1 MEWIRFYMMGLSVL
15 VVAILANYLAVV
27 WGLKTWYAF
36 LDGWGNGQPL
46 KLKDL
51 LWLFVLYPLFF
62 GGGCAIG
69 KPLVGIIL
77 LSRCWFLRLLAGNS

>member
-15 VVAILANYLAVV
+15 VVAILANYLAVL

-36 LDGWGNGQPL
+36 LDGWDNGQPL

-51 LWLFVLYPLFF
+51 LWLFVLYPLFL
-62 GGGCAIG
+62 G
-69 KPLVGIIL
+69 VGARLGSL
-77 LSRCWFLRLLAGNS
+77 LWGLFF

>member
-15 VVAILANYLAVV
+15 VVAILANYLAIQ

-36 LDGWGNGQPL
+36 LDSWGNGQPL

-51 LWLFVLYPLFF
+51 LWLYVLYPLFL
-62 GGGCAIG
+62 G
-69 KPLVGIIL
+69 VGARLGSL
-77 LSRCWFLRLLAGNS
+77 LWGLFF

>member
-51 LWLFVLYPLFF
+51 LWLFVLYPLFL
-62 GGGCAIG
+62 G
-69 KPLVGIIL
+69 VGARLGSL
-77 LSRCWFLRLLAGNS
+77 LWGLFF

>member
-15 VVAILANYLAVV
+15 VVAILANYLAIQ

-36 LDGWGNGQPL
+36 LDSWGNGQPL

-51 LWLFVLYPLFF
+51 LWLFVLYPLFL
-62 GGGCAIG
+62 G
-69 KPLVGIIL
+69 VGARLGSL
-77 LSRCWFLRLLAGNS
+77 LWGLFF